1 MLPYANQMFLDI
13 LHEDGLVV
21 AAKGLGV
28 EEVFFNLLKVYSDPG
43 NLVLV
48 IGANEEEEEYF
59 LSRYTKVDI
68 SSIAKYSSIF
78 VCFHEKMRSIK
89 NKLTINFRLKQEQV
103 KAVPK
108 KITTEYSATERQRLY
123 LEGGVLFITTRIL
136 VVEMLTERI
145 PFGIFFTFSLC
156 QKQQIIVIFFHVQ
169 IYKKILLVF
178 YLCVCKKCFKTK
190 TKVCRKWLK
199 L

>member
-1 MLPYANQMFLDI
+1 MRKNSKLRETEIHIVNKTKVKQVFFSQKRLVPDFVKFLIKMLPYANQMFLDI

-59 LSRYTKVDI
+59 LSR
-68 SSIAKYSSIF
+68 
-78 VCFHEKMRSIK
+78 
-89 NKLTINFRLKQEQV
+89 LKQEQV
-103 KAVPK
+103 KAVPR
-108 KITTEYSATERQRLY
+108 KITTEFSAAERQRLY

-145 PFGIFFTFSLC
+145 PFGNF
-156 QKQQIIVIFFHVQ
+156 
-169 IYKKILLVF
+169 
-178 YLCVCKKCFKTK
+178 
-190 TKVCRKWLK
+190 
-199 L
+199 

>member
-43 NLVLV
+43 NIVIV

-59 LSRYTKVDI
+59 LS
-68 SSIAKYSSIF
+68 
-78 VCFHEKMRSIK
+78 
-89 NKLTINFRLKQEQV
+89 RLKQEQV

-108 KITTEYSATERQRLY
+108 KITTEYSAAERQRLY

-145 PFGIFFTFSLC
+145 PFG
-156 QKQQIIVIFFHVQ
+156 K
-169 IYKKILLVF
+169 
-178 YLCVCKKCFKTK
+178 
-190 TKVCRKWLK
+190 
-199 L
+199 